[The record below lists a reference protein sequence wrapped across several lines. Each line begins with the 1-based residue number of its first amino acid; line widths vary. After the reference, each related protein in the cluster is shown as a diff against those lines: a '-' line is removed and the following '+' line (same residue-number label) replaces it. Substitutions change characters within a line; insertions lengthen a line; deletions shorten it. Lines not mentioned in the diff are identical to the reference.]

1 MRNQVLIKAFKDEMS
16 KIAVIKVMSDVTKR
30 STSEC
35 KNILDSVTPHGVILL
50 NESFITVEQWEEIS
64 VKCTNLI
71 TWKYAE
77 N

>member
-1 MRNQVLIKAFKDEMS
+1 MRNQVKIEAFKDEMS
-16 KIAVIKVMSDVTKR
+16 KIVVIKVMSDVTKR
-30 STSEC
+30 STLEC

-50 NESFITVEQWEEIS
+50 NESFITVEQWKEIS